1 VDATVLAV
9 ASNAVLD
16 ACARLGL
23 DRAALASAAGVE
35 PGELSEPD
43 ARLPAAKADA
53 IWAAAVATGEDACLA
68 LHAAE
73 AVPVGAYRVIDFLTA
88 NAPTLGDALE
98 RIAAYFPLIDPRG
111 RVMFEHGEA
120 HVALTFESADGR
132 PLRAAAVEYT
142 FAALLLRTREGMG
155 IDWRPLGLELTSPPP
170 SSPAVVAEL
179 ARVFGIVPSHAA
191 MRDRLWVSASDWARG
206 NSGGDRGLF
215 EVLDRHA
222 AMLLAELPAIG
233 STALVQDLRA
243 AVGAELRGGD
253 PTLERVA
260 GRIGMSGRTLQ
271 RRLDDQSLRFGEL
284 VDEVRAA
291 LAKAYL
297 QDRQMA
303 LCEIAFLLGFA
314 DQSAFGRAF
323 KRWTGVTPG
332 SWRRPT

>member
-23 DRAALASAAGVE
+23 DRAALVESASVD
-35 PGELSEPD
+35 PTQLSEPD
-43 ARLPAAKADA
+43 ARLPSSSADA
-53 IWAAAVATGEDACLA
+53 IWAAAVVASGDPCLA

-73 AVPVGAYRVIDFLTA
+73 ALPFGAYRVIDFLTA
-88 NAPTLGDALE
+88 NAATLGEGLE
-98 RIAAYFPLIDPRG
+98 RVAAYFPLIDPRG
-111 RVMFEHGEA
+111 RVVFEREVDS
-120 HVALTFESADGR
+120 VAVTFESVDGR
-132 PLRAAAVEYT
+132 PLPAPAVEYT
-142 FAALLLRTREGMG
+142 FAALLLRSRDGMG
-155 IDWRPLGLELTSPPP
+155 IDWRPLGVELTSPLPH
-170 SSPAVVAEL
+170 AAIAAEL
-179 ARVFGIVPSHAA
+179 ARVFRVAPAHAA
-191 MRDRLWVSASDWARG
+191 LRDRMLVSTSDWARP
-206 NSGGDRGLF
+206 NAGGDRGLF

-222 AMLLAELPAIG
+222 AMLVAELPALG
-233 STALVQDLRA
+233 STALVRDLRE

-260 GRIGMSGRTLQ
+260 ARIGMSGRTLQ
-271 RRLDDQSLRFGEL
+271 RRLDEHGLRFGEL

-291 LAKAYL
+291 MAKAYL
-297 QDRQMA
+297 QDRQLA

-332 SWRRPT
+332 RWRRA